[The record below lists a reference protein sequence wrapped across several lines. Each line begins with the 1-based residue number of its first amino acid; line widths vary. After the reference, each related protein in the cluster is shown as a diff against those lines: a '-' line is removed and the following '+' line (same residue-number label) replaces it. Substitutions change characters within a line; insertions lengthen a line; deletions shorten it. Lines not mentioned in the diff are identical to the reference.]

1 MLGWL
6 ATAEAADLRGTWRL
20 EMEVR
25 STAELPVVR
34 ATSTTVTVA
43 VVTVT
48 GDADGDARAWTHRA
62 CSVEIRESNPFA
74 RTELPAALVEV
85 LPPTVARV
93 EIEGD
98 ALRVD
103 LGTSHLGYDPA
114 VTGGALPLD
123 RDAPGVL
130 DVDGDGRPGAT
141 VLVTLRGLGVYGLE
155 VVQRSRAVL
164 AGVFDED
171 SARGMVATTEFAQVV
186 LAADHPWLRKT
197 PPVHHDDAQSTFRL
211 TRLPDGAGCAEALV
225 AGGSG

>member
-1 MLGWL
+1 VLGWL

-43 VVTVT
+43 VVTVA
-48 GDADGDARAWTHRA
+48 ADGDGLAWTHRA
-62 CSVEIRESNPFA
+62 CSVEIREANPFA
-74 RTELPAALVEV
+74 STELPTALVEV
-85 LPPTVARV
+85 LPPTTSRAEV
-93 EIEGD
+93 EGD

-114 VTGGALPLD
+114 VTGGALPTD
-123 RDAPGVL
+123 RGAPGVL

-164 AGVFDED
+164 AGVLDQD
-171 SARGMVATTEFAQVV
+171 SARGTVATTEFAQVV

-197 PPVHHDDAQSTFRL
+197 PPVRHDDADSTFRL